1 MHSIVCPSHC
11 MISLC
16 PTVHV
21 LKIRLILAI
30 FFLARYHLQ
39 EFEFV
44 FNLHECF
51 LWPLTKN
58 FKLDIWEATLNML
71 IFFFRNLFYSF
82 HWITWAMKWINAEFD
97 ATRVRCCEMFIRYTG
112 KTSFASV
119 TKHVI
124 HMRHS
129 GKMRKLLHLPTSRKE
144 NMLVKGEPPSAII
157 IIDICIVVHS
167 FK

>member
-71 IFFFRNLFYSF
+71 IFFSETFSIHSIGSHGLWNELTRNLTQQEWDVAKCLFGTPERQVLQVLPNMWY
-82 HWITWAMKWINAEFD
+82 ICDIAEKWENYYICLLLEKKI
-97 ATRVRCCEMFIRYTG
+97 C
-112 KTSFASV
+112 
-119 TKHVI
+119 
-124 HMRHS
+124 
-129 GKMRKLLHLPTSRKE
+129 LLHANQRQ
-144 NMLVKGEPPSAII
+144 PS
-157 IIDICIVVHS
+157 
-167 FK
+167 